1 MGHAQEEC
9 LFWAACVRDIGMANN
24 AAMMAAYKRPDASSS
39 PRPPLPPTTSVEA
52 TAPPPLCLICE
63 PFRSIGL
70 ALNSVEKIYA
80 NL

>member
-52 TAPPPLCLICE
+52 TAPPSTL
-63 PFRSIGL
+63 SDM
-70 ALNSVEKIYA
+70 
-80 NL
+80 